1 MKLEL
6 KHICG
11 YLPYGLKWKFE
22 GEDLIHDVVGLDI
35 TRYGIKLLSPTYD
48 NGCCEIHNGRPIL
61 LPISD
66 LYKEVDGV
74 VHIVELA
81 RIASEKCKVEFEP
94 DISTIK
100 YNKYHSVVVRC
111 KKWGSEFW
119 YAEDGYFYFEY
130 NGNTMDLYQ
139 LDLFNYLFEHHFD
152 VYGLIDQGLAI
163 DINTIK

>member
-6 KHICG
+6 KHISG
-11 YLPYGLKWKFE
+11 YLPYGLLFYDERQEHKVDKM
-22 GEDLIHDVVGLDI
+22 VGLFMDSI
-35 TRYGIKLLSPTYD
+35 DFENWSPID
-48 NGCCEIHNGRPIL
+48 NGKIENYKPIL
-61 LPISD
+61 RPISD
-66 LYKEVDGV
+66 LHKEVDGV

-111 KKWGSEFW
+111 KKWESEFW
-119 YAEDGYFYFEY
+119 YEEDGYFYFEY

-152 VYGLIDQGLAI
+152 VYGLIDKGLAI
-163 DINTIK
+163 DINTVK